1 MITCALVPLTPN
13 ADTPARRTRPPRRG
27 QSRAAVSRLTRPD
40 SQSTCGDGASACRV
54 AGIRWCRSAI
64 STLITPATPAAACAC
79 PMFDLTD
86 PSHSGSR
93 PSRPWP

>member
-1 MITCALVPLTPN
+1 MITCALVPLIPN
-13 ADTPARRTRPPRRG
+13 EDTPARRTRPSCRG

-54 AGIRWCRSAI
+54 AGSRWCRSAI

-79 PMFDLTD
+79 PMFDFTD
-86 PSHSGSR
+86 PSHSGRSSSR
-93 PSRPWP
+93 PCP